1 MEGHPLAHARGESM
15 QAPTTNL
22 SSNDPW
28 RDPESPQTPETSRH
42 VLERKKPR
50 GAQGDPGQPREKD
63 RRGGRRKK
71 PDTATKTA
79 PDLAHGPAYTRKTGT
94 QSLDRQIRQTGTTPP
109 RHPDHAGSGNA
120 GACQTGIRTSMGSA
134 V

>member
-50 GAQGDPGQPREKD
+50 GAQGDPGQPRSWCVHHD
-63 RRGGRRKK
+63 LGHVTYRVMWRFDLQRPLSR
-71 PDTATKTA
+71 DQLA
-79 PDLAHGPAYTRKTGT
+79 PCYLPYST
-94 QSLDRQIRQTGTTPP
+94 
-109 RHPDHAGSGNA
+109 
-120 GACQTGIRTSMGSA
+120 
-134 V
+134 

>member
-42 VLERKKPR
+42 VLERKKPH
-50 GAQGDPGQPREKD
+50 
-63 RRGGRRKK
+63 
-71 PDTATKTA
+71 TATKTA